1 MIPSFGY
8 IYRISDNFNC
18 YYGSTFKPI
27 AYRYAQHK
35 NSYNKWLATGQR
47 FSSSYLCLPNSKIE
61 LMESIPGITKLELL
75 QLERKYIDTWPC
87 VNKNRPIISC
97 AERMQA
103 IRDYYRSHWDAI
115 NARKNERII
124 CERCGAGSSRT
135 NITHHKKSKKCMRT

>member
-8 IYRISDNFNC
+8 IYRISDEWNC

-27 AYRYAQHK
+27 LVRFLQHK
-35 NSYNKWLATGQR
+35 NAYARWLATGKR
-47 FSSSYLCLPNSKIE
+47 FSSSFLVLQKNSKIE
-61 LMESIPGITKLELL
+61 LMESKENINRNDLL

-97 AERMQA
+97 IERMQS

-115 NARKNERII
+115 NAR
-124 CERCGAGSSRT
+124 
-135 NITHHKKSKKCMRT
+135 